1 MNKKLLTA
9 SLVCVFS
16 LSSIGAAN
24 TIVHADSSNQKLK
37 VAKSIKSY
45 YRANRI
51 LGFAKTKSKSEKTE
65 TTSSST
71 VASSTKSSSEQVKA
85 SSETKQA
92 SAQPTKQTQP
102 SAVQIQPTQPSAAP
116 AQPQAQSQPQPQP
129 EPLKSAIVYQ
139 GKVMRYGPNFG
150 PLETTNGAAYQA
162 QAYIDASPWTNIAL
176 GWNDLNFNDGVGTYM
191 AGHNHGVFT
200 PLTTLDYGG
209 TVDVYDRDGNK
220 KTYVVKERTHL
231 WNATGGPTTTT
242 DEVDNMLEKMKST
255 ESLVLQY
262 CLENDMQLYYLV
274 PIE

>member
-9 SLVCVFS
+9 SLVCAIS
-16 LSSIGAAN
+16 LSSISAAN

-85 SSETKQA
+85 SSETKQSSTQA
-92 SAQPTKQTQP
+92 SSAQQ
-102 SAVQIQPTQPSAAP
+102 TQPSAAP
-116 AQPQAQSQPQPQP
+116 TQPSAQPQAQSQPQSQP

-162 QAYIDASPWTNIAL
+162 QAYIDASPLTNIAL

-200 PLTTLDYGG
+200 PLTSLDYGG

-242 DEVDNMLEKMKST
+242 DEVDAMLEKMKST

>member
-9 SLVCVFS
+9 SIVCAISV
-16 LSSIGAAN
+16 SSISAAN

-45 YRANRI
+45 YKANRI
-51 LGFAKTKSKSEKTE
+51 LGFARSKKVEI
-65 TTSSST
+65 TSSST
-71 VASSTKSSSEQVKA
+71 FASSTKSSSEASKS
-85 SSETKQA
+85 SSETKQSSTQA
-92 SAQPTKQTQP
+92 STVQQTQP
-102 SAVQIQPTQPSAAP
+102 SAAQTQPTQPSAAP
-116 AQPQAQSQPQPQP
+116 AQPQPQP

-209 TVDVYDRDGNK
+209 TVDVYDHDGNK

>member
-9 SLVCVFS
+9 SLVCAIS
-16 LSSIGAAN
+16 ASSFDAAN

-45 YRANRI
+45 YKANRI
-51 LGFAKTKSKSEKTE
+51 LGFAKSKKIEI
-65 TTSSST
+65 TSSST
-71 VASSTKSSSEQVKA
+71 FASSTKPSSEA
-85 SSETKQA
+85 SKSSLETKQ
-92 SAQPTKQTQP
+92 SSTQVSTVQQTQP
-102 SAVQIQPTQPSAAP
+102 SAALTQPS
-116 AQPQAQSQPQPQP
+116 AQPQAQPQPQPQP

-200 PLTTLDYGG
+200 PLTTLDTGG

-242 DEVDNMLEKMKST
+242 DEVDAMLEKMKST

>member
-1 MNKKLLTA
+1 MTA

-45 YRANRI
+45 YKANRI
-51 LGFAKTKSKSEKTE
+51 LGFARSKKIEI
-65 TTSSST
+65 TSSST
-71 VASSTKSSSEQVKA
+71 FASSTKPNSEVSKS
-85 SSETKQA
+85 SSETKQSSTQA
-92 SAQPTKQTQP
+92 STAQQ
-102 SAVQIQPTQPSAAP
+102 TQPSAAP
-116 AQPQAQSQPQPQP
+116 TQPSAQPQAQSQPQP

>member
-1 MNKKLLTA
+1 MTA

-45 YRANRI
+45 YKANRI
-51 LGFAKTKSKSEKTE
+51 LGFARSKKIEI
-65 TTSSST
+65 TSSST
-71 VASSTKSSSEQVKA
+71 FASSTKPSSEASKS
-85 SSETKQA
+85 SSETKQSSTQA
-92 SAQPTKQTQP
+92 SAAQQ
-102 SAVQIQPTQPSAAP
+102 TQPSAAP
-116 AQPQAQSQPQPQP
+116 TQPSAQPQAQPQPQQQP

>member
-1 MNKKLLTA
+1 MNRKLLTA

-45 YRANRI
+45 YKANRI
-51 LGFAKTKSKSEKTE
+51 LGFARSKKIEI
-65 TTSSST
+65 TSSST
-71 VASSTKSSSEQVKA
+71 FASSIKPNSEVSKP
-85 SSETKQA
+85 SSETKQSSTQA
-92 SAQPTKQTQP
+92 STAQQTQP
-102 SAVQIQPTQPSAAP
+102 SAAQTQAS
-116 AQPQAQSQPQPQP
+116 AQPQQQPQPQLQPQPQP

>member
-16 LSSIGAAN
+16 LSSISAAN

-51 LGFAKTKSKSEKTE
+51 LGFAKAKSKSEKTE

-71 VASSTKSSSEQVKA
+71 TASSTKSSSEQVKA

-92 SAQPTKQTQP
+92 STQPTKQTQP
-102 SAVQIQPTQPSAAP
+102 SAVQTQPTQPSAAP
-116 AQPQAQSQPQPQP
+116 AQPQPQPQP

>member
-45 YRANRI
+45 YKANRI
-51 LGFAKTKSKSEKTE
+51 LGFAKSKKIEI
-65 TTSSST
+65 TSSST
-71 VASSTKSSSEQVKA
+71 FASSTKSSSEVSK
-85 SSETKQA
+85 SSLETKQSSTQA
-92 SAQPTKQTQP
+92 STAQQTQP
-102 SAVQIQPTQPSAAP
+102 SAAQTQPTQPSAAP
-116 AQPQAQSQPQPQP
+116 AQPQPQPQP

-162 QAYIDASPWTNIAL
+162 QSYIDASPWTNIAL

>member
-1 MNKKLLTA
+1 MNRKLLTA

-51 LGFAKTKSKSEKTE
+51 LGFAKSKSKSEKTE

-71 VASSTKSSSEQVKA
+71 TVSSTKSSSEQVKA
-85 SSETKQA
+85 SSETKQD
-92 SAQPTKQTQP
+92 SAQTTKQTQP
-102 SAVQIQPTQPSAAP
+102 SAAQTQPS
-116 AQPQAQSQPQPQP
+116 AQPQAQPQPQPQPQP

-150 PLETTNGAAYQA
+150 PLETTNGAAYQT

>member
-9 SLVCVFS
+9 SLVCAISVSS
-16 LSSIGAAN
+16 LGAAN

-45 YRANRI
+45 YKANRI
-51 LGFAKTKSKSEKTE
+51 LGFARSKKIEI
-65 TTSSST
+65 TSSST
-71 VASSTKSSSEQVKA
+71 FASSTKSSSEASKS
-85 SSETKQA
+85 SSETKQSSTQA
-92 SAQPTKQTQP
+92 STVQQTQP
-102 SAVQIQPTQPSAAP
+102 SAAPTQPSAQPSAAP
-116 AQPQAQSQPQPQP
+116 AQPQPQPQP

>member
-1 MNKKLLTA
+1 MNRKLLTA

-51 LGFAKTKSKSEKTE
+51 LGFAKSKSKSEKTE

-71 VASSTKSSSEQVKA
+71 TASSVKSSSEQVKA

-92 SAQPTKQTQP
+92 STQPTKQTQA
-102 SAVQIQPTQPSAAP
+102 SAAQTQQTQPSAD
-116 AQPQAQSQPQPQP
+116 QPQPQPQP

-209 TVDVYDRDGNK
+209 TVDVYDRDGDK

-242 DEVDNMLEKMKST
+242 DEVDAMLEKMKST

>member
-1 MNKKLLTA
+1 MNRKLLTA

-51 LGFAKTKSKSEKTE
+51 LGFAKSKSKSEKTE

-71 VASSTKSSSEQVKA
+71 TASSVKSSSEQVKA
-85 SSETKQA
+85 SSETKQSSTQA
-92 SAQPTKQTQP
+92 ST
-102 SAVQIQPTQPSAAP
+102 VQQTQPSAAP
-116 AQPQAQSQPQPQP
+116 TQPSAQPQAQPQPQPQP

>member
-1 MNKKLLTA
+1 MTA

-45 YRANRI
+45 YKANRI
-51 LGFAKTKSKSEKTE
+51 LGFARSKKIEI
-65 TTSSST
+65 TSSST
-71 VASSTKSSSEQVKA
+71 FASSTKPSSEASKSSSEVKQSSTQTSA
-85 SSETKQA
+85 SQ
-92 SAQPTKQTQP
+92 Q
-102 SAVQIQPTQPSAAP
+102 TQPSAAP
-116 AQPQAQSQPQPQP
+116 TQPSAQQQAQPQPQPQP

-242 DEVDNMLEKMKST
+242 DEVDAMLEKMKST

>member
-1 MNKKLLTA
+1 MNRKLLTA

-37 VAKSIKSY
+37 VARSIKSY

-51 LGFAKTKSKSEKTE
+51 LGFAKAKSKSEKIE
-65 TTSSST
+65 IASSST
-71 VASSTKSSSEQVKA
+71 AASSTKSSFEQVKA

-92 SAQPTKQTQP
+92 STQPTKQTQP
-102 SAVQIQPTQPSAAP
+102 SAAPTQPTQPSAAP
-116 AQPQAQSQPQPQP
+116 APAQPQPQPQP

>member
-1 MNKKLLTA
+1 MNRKLLTA

-51 LGFAKTKSKSEKTE
+51 LGFARSKKVEI
-65 TTSSST
+65 TSSST
-71 VASSTKSSSEQVKA
+71 FASSTKSSSEVSKS
-85 SSETKQA
+85 SSEAKQSSTQA
-92 SAQPTKQTQP
+92 SAAQQ
-102 SAVQIQPTQPSAAP
+102 TQPSAAP
-116 AQPQAQSQPQPQP
+116 TQPSAQPQAQPQPQPQP

-200 PLTTLDYGG
+200 PLTSLDYGG

-231 WNATGGPTTTT
+231 WNTTGGPTTTT

>member
-1 MNKKLLTA
+1 MNRKLLTA

-51 LGFAKTKSKSEKTE
+51 LGFAKSKSKSEKTE

-92 SAQPTKQTQP
+92 STQPAKQTQP
-102 SAVQIQPTQPSAAP
+102 SAAPTQPSA
-116 AQPQAQSQPQPQP
+116 QPQAQTQPQPEPQP

-274 PIE
+274 PID

>member
-45 YRANRI
+45 YKANRI
-51 LGFAKTKSKSEKTE
+51 LGFARSKKIEI
-65 TTSSST
+65 TSSST
-71 VASSTKSSSEQVKA
+71 FASSTKSSSEASKS
-85 SSETKQA
+85 SSETKQSSTQA
-92 SAQPTKQTQP
+92 STVQQTQP
-102 SAVQIQPTQPSAAP
+102 SAAPTQPSAQPSAAP
-116 AQPQAQSQPQPQP
+116 AQPQPQPQP

>member
-1 MNKKLLTA
+1 MNRKLLTA

-45 YRANRI
+45 YKANRI
-51 LGFAKTKSKSEKTE
+51 LGFAKSKSKFEKTE

-71 VASSTKSSSEQVKA
+71 FASSTKSSSEESKS
-85 SSETKQA
+85 SSETKQSSTQA
-92 SAQPTKQTQP
+92 STAQQ
-102 SAVQIQPTQPSAAP
+102 TQPSAAP
-116 AQPQAQSQPQPQP
+116 TQPSAQPQAQPHLQPQP

-200 PLTTLDYGG
+200 PLTSLDYGG

>member
-9 SLVCVFS
+9 SLVCAISVSS
-16 LSSIGAAN
+16 LGAAN

-51 LGFAKTKSKSEKTE
+51 LGFARSKKVEI
-65 TTSSST
+65 TSSST
-71 VASSTKSSSEQVKA
+71 FASSTKSSSEVSKS
-85 SSETKQA
+85 SSEAKQSSTQA
-92 SAQPTKQTQP
+92 SAAQQ
-102 SAVQIQPTQPSAAP
+102 TQPSAAP
-116 AQPQAQSQPQPQP
+116 TQPSAQPQPQP

-191 AGHNHGVFT
+191 AGHNHGAFT
-200 PLTTLDYGG
+200 PLTSLDYGG

>member
-1 MNKKLLTA
+1 MCA
-9 SLVCVFS
+9 IS
-16 LSSIGAAN
+16 LSSISAAN

-45 YRANRI
+45 YKVNRI
-51 LGFAKTKSKSEKTE
+51 LGFAKFKSKKVEI
-65 TTSSST
+65 TSSST
-71 VASSTKSSSEQVKA
+71 FASSTKQSSEASKSSSEPKQSSTQA
-85 SSETKQA
+85 STVQQTQA
-92 SAQPTKQTQP
+92 SAQPQP
-102 SAVQIQPTQPSAAP
+102 
-116 AQPQAQSQPQPQP
+116 QPQAQPQPQPQPQP

-162 QAYIDASPWTNIAL
+162 QSYIDASPWTNIAL

-242 DEVDNMLEKMKST
+242 DEVDAMLEKMKST

>member
-1 MNKKLLTA
+1 MNRKLLTA

-45 YRANRI
+45 YKANRI
-51 LGFAKTKSKSEKTE
+51 LGFARSKKVEI
-65 TTSSST
+65 TSSST
-71 VASSTKSSSEQVKA
+71 FASSTKTSSEVSKS
-85 SSETKQA
+85 SSETKQSSTQA
-92 SAQPTKQTQP
+92 SAAQQ
-102 SAVQIQPTQPSAAP
+102 TQPSAAP
-116 AQPQAQSQPQPQP
+116 TQPSAQPQAQPQPQP

>member
-1 MNKKLLTA
+1 MNRKLLTA

-71 VASSTKSSSEQVKA
+71 TASSVKSSSEQVKA
-85 SSETKQA
+85 SSETKQSSTQA
-92 SAQPTKQTQP
+92 SAAQQ
-102 SAVQIQPTQPSAAP
+102 TQPSAAP
-116 AQPQAQSQPQPQP
+116 TQPSAQPQAQPQPQPQPQP
-129 EPLKSAIVYQ
+129 ELLKSAIVYQ

-200 PLTTLDYGG
+200 PLTTLDNGG

-242 DEVDNMLEKMKST
+242 DEVDAMLEKMKST

>member
-1 MNKKLLTA
+1 MNRKLLTA

-16 LSSIGAAN
+16 LSSISAAN
-24 TIVHADSSNQKLK
+24 TIVHEDSSNQKLK

-45 YRANRI
+45 YKVNRI
-51 LGFAKTKSKSEKTE
+51 LGFAKSKSKKVEI
-65 TTSSST
+65 TSSST
-71 VASSTKSSSEQVKA
+71 FASSTKPSSEASKS

-92 SAQPTKQTQP
+92 STQSTKQTQP
-102 SAVQIQPTQPSAAP
+102 SAAQTQPTQPSAAP
-116 AQPQAQSQPQPQP
+116 TPAQPQPQP
-129 EPLKSAIVYQ
+129 ELLKSAIVYQ

>member
-1 MNKKLLTA
+1 MNRKLLTA
-9 SLVCVFS
+9 SLVCAISV
-16 LSSIGAAN
+16 SSIGAAN

-45 YRANRI
+45 YKANRI
-51 LGFAKTKSKSEKTE
+51 LGFARSKKIEI
-65 TTSSST
+65 TSSST
-71 VASSTKSSSEQVKA
+71 FASSTKLSSEVSKS
-85 SSETKQA
+85 SSETKQ
-92 SAQPTKQTQP
+92 SSTRVST
-102 SAVQIQPTQPSAAP
+102 VQQTQPSAAP
-116 AQPQAQSQPQPQP
+116 TQPSAQPQAQPQPQPQP

-200 PLTTLDYGG
+200 PLTSLDYGG

-231 WNATGGPTTTT
+231 WNTTGGPTTTT
-242 DEVDNMLEKMKST
+242 DEVDAMLEKMKST

>member
-1 MNKKLLTA
+1 MTA

-45 YRANRI
+45 YKANRI
-51 LGFAKTKSKSEKTE
+51 LGFARSKKIEI
-65 TTSSST
+65 TSSST
-71 VASSTKSSSEQVKA
+71 FASSTKPNSEVSKS
-85 SSETKQA
+85 SSETKQSSTQA
-92 SAQPTKQTQP
+92 STAQQTQP
-102 SAVQIQPTQPSAAP
+102 SAAQTQAS
-116 AQPQAQSQPQPQP
+116 AQPQAQPQPQPQP

>member
-1 MNKKLLTA
+1 MNRKLLTA

-45 YRANRI
+45 YKANRI
-51 LGFAKTKSKSEKTE
+51 LGFARSKKVEI
-65 TTSSST
+65 TSSST
-71 VASSTKSSSEQVKA
+71 FASSTKSSSEASKS
-85 SSETKQA
+85 SSETKQSSTQA
-92 SAQPTKQTQP
+92 STAQQTQP
-102 SAVQIQPTQPSAAP
+102 SAAQPSAAP
-116 AQPQAQSQPQPQP
+116 AQPQPQPQPQP

-162 QAYIDASPWTNIAL
+162 QAYIDASPWTHIAL

-191 AGHNHGVFT
+191 AGHNQGVFT

-231 WNATGGPTTTT
+231 WNATGGPSTTTY
-242 DEVDNMLEKMKST
+242 EVDAMLEKMKST

-262 CLENDMQLYYLV
+262 CLGNDMQLYYLV

>member
-16 LSSIGAAN
+16 LSSIGATN

-92 SAQPTKQTQP
+92 STQPTKQTQP
-102 SAVQIQPTQPSAAP
+102 SAAPTQPSA
-116 AQPQAQSQPQPQP
+116 QPQAQPQPQPQPQP

-220 KTYVVKERTHL
+220 KTYIVKERTHL

>member
-9 SLVCVFS
+9 SLVCAISV
-16 LSSIGAAN
+16 SSIGVAN
-24 TIVHADSSNQKLK
+24 AIVHADSSNQKLK

-45 YRANRI
+45 YKANRI
-51 LGFAKTKSKSEKTE
+51 LGFAKSKSKKVEI
-65 TTSSST
+65 TSSST
-71 VASSTKSSSEQVKA
+71 FASSTKSSSEASKS
-85 SSETKQA
+85 SSETKQSSTQA
-92 SAQPTKQTQP
+92 ST
-102 SAVQIQPTQPSAAP
+102 VQQTQPSAAP
-116 AQPQAQSQPQPQP
+116 TQPSVQPQAQPQPQPQP
-129 EPLKSAIVYQ
+129 ELLKSAIVYQ

-162 QAYIDASPWTNIAL
+162 QSYIDASPWTHIAL

-191 AGHNHGVFT
+191 AGHNQGVFT

-231 WNATGGPTTTT
+231 WNATGGPSTTTY
-242 DEVDNMLEKMKST
+242 EVDAMLEKMKST

-262 CLENDMQLYYLV
+262 CLGNDMQLYYLV

>member
-1 MNKKLLTA
+1 MNRKLLTA

-45 YRANRI
+45 YKANRI
-51 LGFAKTKSKSEKTE
+51 LGFARSKKIEI
-65 TTSSST
+65 TSSST
-71 VASSTKSSSEQVKA
+71 FASSTKSSSEQVKA
-85 SSETKQA
+85 SSETKQSSTQA
-92 SAQPTKQTQP
+92 STVQQTQP
-102 SAVQIQPTQPSAAP
+102 SAAPTQPTQPSAAP
-116 AQPQAQSQPQPQP
+116 AQPQPQPQP

-200 PLTTLDYGG
+200 PLTSLDYGG

>member
-1 MNKKLLTA
+1 MNRKLLTA

-51 LGFAKTKSKSEKTE
+51 LGFARSKKVEI
-65 TTSSST
+65 TSSST
-71 VASSTKSSSEQVKA
+71 FASSTKSSSEVSKS
-85 SSETKQA
+85 SSEAKQSSTQA
-92 SAQPTKQTQP
+92 SAAQQ
-102 SAVQIQPTQPSAAP
+102 TQPSAAP
-116 AQPQAQSQPQPQP
+116 TQPSAQPQAQPQPQPQP

-162 QAYIDASPWTNIAL
+162 QLYIDASPWTNIAL

-200 PLTTLDYGG
+200 PLTSLDYGG

-231 WNATGGPTTTT
+231 WNTTGGPTTTT

>member
-9 SLVCVFS
+9 SLVCAIS
-16 LSSIGAAN
+16 LSSISAAN

-37 VAKSIKSY
+37 TVKAIKSY
-45 YRANRI
+45 YKANRI
-51 LGFAKTKSKSEKTE
+51 LGFAKSKSKKVEI
-65 TTSSST
+65 TSSST
-71 VASSTKSSSEQVKA
+71 FASSTKPSSEVSKS
-85 SSETKQA
+85 SSETKQSSTQA
-92 SAQPTKQTQP
+92 STQASKPQQTQ
-102 SAVQIQPTQPSAAP
+102 SSAAP
-116 AQPQAQSQPQPQP
+116 TQTSAQPQAQPQPQPQP

-209 TVDVYDRDGNK
+209 TVDVYDHDGNK

>member
-1 MNKKLLTA
+1 VS
-9 SLVCVFS
+9 SL
-16 LSSIGAAN
+16 GAAN

-45 YRANRI
+45 YKANRI
-51 LGFAKTKSKSEKTE
+51 LGFARSKKIEI
-65 TTSSST
+65 TSSST
-71 VASSTKSSSEQVKA
+71 FASSTKSSSEASKS
-85 SSETKQA
+85 SSEAKQSSTQTSA
-92 SAQPTKQTQP
+92 SQQTQP
-102 SAVQIQPTQPSAAP
+102 SAAPTQPSAAP
-116 AQPQAQSQPQPQP
+116 TQPSAQPQAQPQPQP

>member
-9 SLVCVFS
+9 SLVCAISV
-16 LSSIGAAN
+16 SSIGAAN

-45 YRANRI
+45 YKANRI

-71 VASSTKSSSEQVKA
+71 VASSTKSSSEASKS

-92 SAQPTKQTQP
+92 STQASAAQKTQASAAPAQT
-102 SAVQIQPTQPSAAP
+102 TQPSAAP
-116 AQPQAQSQPQPQP
+116 APAQSQPQQQP

-200 PLTTLDYGG
+200 PLTTLDNGG

-242 DEVDNMLEKMKST
+242 DEVDAMLEKMKST

>member
-1 MNKKLLTA
+1 MNRKLLTA

-16 LSSIGAAN
+16 LSSISAAN

-51 LGFAKTKSKSEKTE
+51 LGFAKPKSKSEKTE

-92 SAQPTKQTQP
+92 STQPTKQTQ
-102 SAVQIQPTQPSAAP
+102 TSAAP
-116 AQPQAQSQPQPQP
+116 AQTTQHSSAPASAQPQPQPQPQP

-162 QAYIDASPWTNIAL
+162 QSYIDASPWTNIAL

-200 PLTTLDYGG
+200 PLTSLDYGG

-242 DEVDNMLEKMKST
+242 DEVDVMLEKMKST

>member
-1 MNKKLLTA
+1 MNRKLLTA

-45 YRANRI
+45 YKANRI
-51 LGFAKTKSKSEKTE
+51 LGFAKSKKVEI
-65 TTSSST
+65 TSSST
-71 VASSTKSSSEQVKA
+71 FASSTKPSSEVSKS
-85 SSETKQA
+85 SSETKQSSTQA
-92 SAQPTKQTQP
+92 SAAQQTQS
-102 SAVQIQPTQPSAAP
+102 SAAPTQPSA
-116 AQPQAQSQPQPQP
+116 QPQAQPQPQPQP

-242 DEVDNMLEKMKST
+242 DEVDAMLEKMKST

>member
-1 MNKKLLTA
+1 MNRKLLTA

-51 LGFAKTKSKSEKTE
+51 LGFTKAKSKSEKIE
-65 TTSSST
+65 TAQSST

-92 SAQPTKQTQP
+92 STQLTKQTQS
-102 SAVQIQPTQPSAAP
+102 SAATAQPTQTSAAP
-116 AQPQAQSQPQPQP
+116 AQPQPQPQP

-162 QAYIDASPWTNIAL
+162 QAYIDSSPWTNIAL

-200 PLTTLDYGG
+200 PLTSLDYGG

-242 DEVDNMLEKMKST
+242 DEVDTMLEKMKST

>member
-45 YRANRI
+45 YKANRI
-51 LGFAKTKSKSEKTE
+51 LGFARSKKIEI
-65 TTSSST
+65 TSSST
-71 VASSTKSSSEQVKA
+71 FASSTKPNSEVSKS
-85 SSETKQA
+85 SSETKQSSTQASTAQQTRPSAAQTQA
-92 SAQPTKQTQP
+92 SAQPQP
-102 SAVQIQPTQPSAAP
+102 
-116 AQPQAQSQPQPQP
+116 QPQPQP

>member
-51 LGFAKTKSKSEKTE
+51 LGFARSKKVEI
-65 TTSSST
+65 TSSST
-71 VASSTKSSSEQVKA
+71 FASSTKSSSEASKS
-85 SSETKQA
+85 SSETKQSSTQA
-92 SAQPTKQTQP
+92 STVQQTQP
-102 SAVQIQPTQPSAAP
+102 SAVQTQLTQPSAAP
-116 AQPQAQSQPQPQP
+116 AQPQPQPHP
-129 EPLKSAIVYQ
+129 EPLTSAIVYQ

-200 PLTTLDYGG
+200 PLTTLDNGG

-242 DEVDNMLEKMKST
+242 DEVDAMLEKMKST

>member
-1 MNKKLLTA
+1 MTA

-45 YRANRI
+45 YKANRI
-51 LGFAKTKSKSEKTE
+51 LGFARSKKIEI
-65 TTSSST
+65 TSSST
-71 VASSTKSSSEQVKA
+71 FASSTKPNSEVSKS
-85 SSETKQA
+85 SSETKQSSTQA
-92 SAQPTKQTQP
+92 STAQQ
-102 SAVQIQPTQPSAAP
+102 TQPSAAP
-116 AQPQAQSQPQPQP
+116 TQPSAQPQAQPQPQPQPQP

-209 TVDVYDRDGNK
+209 TVDV
-220 KTYVVKERTHL
+220 
-231 WNATGGPTTTT
+231 
-242 DEVDNMLEKMKST
+242 
-255 ESLVLQY
+255 
-262 CLENDMQLYYLV
+262 
-274 PIE
+274 